1 MASFPAQLALS
12 ALVMG
17 GVVTALFLV
26 GQHATPRGSVPVG
39 PGQAATAAVASFPRA
54 GAQGAR
60 ALLPARSWLV
70 VDFDGRLTGSSP
82 FAKASG
88 DCANVAPPERIGL
101 SIVGGAAPSEGLT
114 LLLVSPAV
122 SADFWRCV
130 RAQVLGAGGRELAS
144 EQGVE
149 RLESPSGV
157 IVHQGGRLLFASE
170 RSYEGEL
177 VRLARGEAPS
187 AEAADPHAAL
197 AAALPGPP
205 SAPLVATLRLPSGWL
220 AGVGPEA
227 AQSPLR
233 HLTAGALRADADGGA
248 QGTLECLKPGC
259 EELAAFLI
267 RARGDLGRDLPPPLG
282 EATERSWSASLAPA
296 EDPLHRRIG
305 LRWNPQ
311 GVTFADWVSG
321 VWGALAK
328 ETAKE
333 APEPPP
339 LPPP

>member
-12 ALVMG
+12 ALIMG
-17 GVVTALFLV
+17 GVVTALFFV
-26 GQHATPRGSVPVG
+26 GQHATPSGSGPVG
-39 PGQAATAAVASFPRA
+39 PGQTE
-54 GAQGAR
+54 
-60 ALLPARSWLV
+60 
-70 VDFDGRLTGSSP
+70 
-82 FAKASG
+82 ASG
-88 DCANVAPPERIGL
+88 DCAKVPPPERIGV
-101 SIVGGAAPSEGLT
+101 SIVGGAAPSDGPT

-130 RAQVLGAGGRELAS
+130 RAHVLGAGGRELEA
-144 EQGVE
+144 EQGAE

-177 VRLARGEAPS
+177 VRLARGEAPN
-187 AEAADPHAAL
+187 AEAADPHASL

-205 SAPLVATLRLPSGWL
+205 TAPLIATLRLPSGWL
-220 AGVGPEA
+220 SGVGPEA

-248 QGTLECLKPGC
+248 QGTLECLEPGC

-267 RARGDLGRDLPPPLG
+267 RARSDLARDLPPPLG
-282 EATERSWSASLAPA
+282 QATGRSWSASLAPGL
-296 EDPLHRRIG
+296 DPLHRRIG

-321 VWGALAK
+321 VWGTVAK
-328 ETAKE
+328 DRS
-333 APEPPP
+333 EPPP

>member
-17 GVVTALFLV
+17 GVVTALYLL
-26 GQHATPRGSVPVG
+26 GQQASPPGVEPNGAPPVPAHPRETS
-39 PGQAATAAVASFPRA
+39 A
-54 GAQGAR
+54 AR

-70 VDFDGRLTGSSP
+70 VDFDGRLTGESP
-82 FAKASG
+82 FSEAKG
-88 DCANVAPPERIGL
+88 DCAKVPPPERIGL

-130 RAQVLGAGGRELAS
+130 RAEVLDAGGRELAAD
-144 EQGVE
+144 QGEE

-157 IVHQGGRLLFASE
+157 LVHRGGRLLFASE

-187 AEAADPHAAL
+187 AEAADPHASL
-197 AAALPGPP
+197 AAALPGPHT
-205 SAPLVATLRLPSGWL
+205 APLVATLRLPGGWL
-220 AGVGPEA
+220 SGVGPEA

-248 QGTLECLKPGC
+248 QGTLECLEPGC
-259 EELAAFLI
+259 EELTAFLL
-267 RARGDLGRDLPPPLG
+267 RARSDLAHDLPPPLG
-282 EATERSWSASLAPA
+282 EATGRSWSASLASGQ
-296 EDPLHRRIG
+296 DPLHRRIG
-305 LRWNPQ
+305 LRWVPQ
-311 GVTFADWVSG
+311 GVPFADWVSG
-321 VWGALAK
+321 VWHSV
-328 ETAKE
+328 AKE
-333 APEPPP
+333 APAPPP
-339 LPPP
+339 LPLP